1 MISVEDANMLDGKVD
16 DGICFK
22 RMEGTLKLL
31 PAGTGQMVFYET
43 FVYWI
48 AFQATKNGIS
58 LTVKCKMWN
67 KLTP

>member
-16 DGICFK
+16 DGICFQ

-43 FVYWI
+43 FVH
-48 AFQATKNGIS
+48 
-58 LTVKCKMWN
+58 
-67 KLTP
+67 